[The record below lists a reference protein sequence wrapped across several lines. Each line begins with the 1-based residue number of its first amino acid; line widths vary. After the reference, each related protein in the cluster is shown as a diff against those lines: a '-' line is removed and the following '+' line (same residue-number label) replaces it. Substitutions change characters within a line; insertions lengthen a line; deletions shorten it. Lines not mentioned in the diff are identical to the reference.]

1 MKRLVSTV
9 STLAALAAAVT
20 SLSAHGALSTF
31 DAGTQGW
38 SATGDAA
45 GDLQWSAVGGNPGG
59 HVFIDDRTTG
69 GVTYFVAPDMYLGN
83 KSFAAGTM
91 LTFDLRQVY
100 PGGANQFNDEDVI
113 LQGAG
118 LTLAY
123 DLATNPANGGWTSY
137 AVPLSAGAWH
147 IDTLNGAVASEAQL
161 AAVLSNLTGLRI
173 RAEYQSGADVG
184 SLDNVSMVPEPSAL
198 AMLLSGGALVH
209 WLGRRRRTG
218 VHQ

>member
-1 MKRLVSTV
+1 MKRFVSTV

-20 SLSAHGALSTF
+20 SFSAHAALSTF
-31 DAGTQGW
+31 DSGAQGW
-38 SATGDAA
+38 SAAGDVT
-45 GDLQWSAVGGNPGG
+45 GDLQWSAADGNPGG
-59 HVFIDDRTTG
+59 HVFIDDQTTG
-69 GVTYFVAPDMYLGN
+69 GVTFFVAPDMYLGD

-100 PGGANQFNDEDVI
+100 PGGTNQFNDEDVI

-123 DLATNPANGGWTSY
+123 DLASNPANGGWTSY
-137 AVPLSAGAWH
+137 AVPLSAGSWH
-147 IDTLNGAVASEAQL
+147 ISTLNGAVASEQQFAS
-161 AAVLSNLTGLRI
+161 VLSNLTGLRI
-173 RAEYQSGADVG
+173 RAEYQSGADIG

-209 WLGRRRRTG
+209 WLGRRRKTG
-218 VHQ
+218 LRR